1 MNEFEKKLFADL
13 QAGHS
18 VDAIMAEFN
27 KHLNVAKAEV
37 AAAKAREEEERKRK
51 LEEEKKKAAEAQ
63 ARAQKDL
70 DAKKITEIA
79 NRALNST
86 LTSEDVAWM
95 FQRYLFQ
102 KWGKS
107 EAVCQVAMT
116 AEDIDTMIN
125 MAIKMFDTLDPLMKV
140 TGTKW
145 EDLLDEVSLFTPT
158 STHTSKKQ
166 NKNKSKNDD
175 EVIKD
180 FLNKIL

>member
-18 VDAIMAEFN
+18 VDAILAEFN

-37 AAAKAREEEERKRK
+37 EAAKAREEEEKRKR
-51 LEEEKKKAAEAQ
+51 EEEAKKAAEAQ
-63 ARAQKDL
+63 ARAQRDV

-79 NRALNST
+79 NRALNSK
-86 LTSEDVAWM
+86 LTGEDVAWM

-107 EAVCQVAMT
+107 EAVCKVAMT
-116 AEDIDTMIN
+116 GEDIDAMID
-125 MAIKMFDTLDPLMKV
+125 MAAKMFDTLEPLMV
-140 TGTKW
+140 ATNTKW
-145 EDLLDEVSLFTPT
+145 EDLLNNVPLFTTPV
-158 STHTSKKQ
+158 KKH
-166 NKNKSKNDD
+166 NKSKSDD
-175 EVIKD
+175 EAIKD

>member
-18 VDAIMAEFN
+18 VDAILAEFN

-37 AAAKAREEEERKRK
+37 EAAKAREEEEKRKRE
-51 LEEEKKKAAEAQ
+51 EEEKKKAAEAQ
-63 ARAQKDL
+63 LRAQRDV

-79 NRALNST
+79 NRALNGK
-86 LTSEDVAWM
+86 LTGEDVAWM

-107 EAVCQVAMT
+107 EAVCKVAMT
-116 AEDIDTMIN
+116 GEDIDAMID
-125 MAIKMFDTLDPLMKV
+125 MAAKMFDTLEPLMV
-140 TGTKW
+140 ATNTKW
-145 EDLLDEVSLFTPT
+145 EDLLNHVPLFTPT
-158 STHTSKKQ
+158 PKKQ
-166 NKNKSKNDD
+166 SKSKSDD
-175 EVIKD
+175 EAIKD

>member
-18 VDAIMAEFN
+18 VDAILAEFN
-27 KHLNVAKAEV
+27 KHLNIAKAEIEAV
-37 AAAKAREEEERKRK
+37 KAREEEE
-51 LEEEKKKAAEAQ
+51 KK
-63 ARAQKDL
+63 ARAQKDV

-79 NRALNST
+79 NRALNSK
-86 LTSEDVAWM
+86 LTGEDVAWM

-107 EAVCQVAMT
+107 EAICKVTMT
-116 AEDIDTMIN
+116 SEDIDTMID
-125 MAIKMFDTLDPLMKV
+125 MAIKMFDTLEPLMV
-140 TGTKW
+140 ATNTKW
-145 EDLLDEVSLFTPT
+145 EDILNNIPLFTTPT
-158 STHTSKKQ
+158 KKQ
-166 NKNKSKNDD
+166 NKSQSDD

>member
-27 KHLNVAKAEV
+27 KHLNVAKAEIE
-37 AAAKAREEEERKRK
+37 AAKAREEEEKRKRE
-51 LEEEKKKAAEAQ
+51 EEEKRRAAEAQ
-63 ARAQKDL
+63 ARMQKDA

-79 NRALNST
+79 NRALNNT
-86 LTSEDVAWM
+86 LMSEDVAWM

-107 EAVCQVAMT
+107 ETVCQVAMT
-116 AEDIDTMIN
+116 AEDIDTMID
-125 MAIKMFDTLDPLMKV
+125 MAVKMFDTLEPLMHA
-140 TGTKW
+140 TNTKW
-145 EDLLDEVSLFTPT
+145 EDLLNNVPLFTPPA
-158 STHTSKKQ
+158 KKQ
-166 NKNKSKNDD
+166 SKSKNDD

>member
-1 MNEFEKKLFADL
+1 MDEFEKKLFADL

-18 VDAIMAEFN
+18 VDAILAEFN

-37 AAAKAREEEERKRK
+37 EAAKAREEEEKRKR
-51 LEEEKKKAAEAQ
+51 EEEAKKAAEAQ
-63 ARAQKDL
+63 ARAQRDV

-79 NRALNST
+79 NRALNNK
-86 LTSEDVAWM
+86 LTGEDVAWM

-107 EAVCQVAMT
+107 EAVCKVAMT
-116 AEDIDTMIN
+116 GEDIDTMID

-140 TGTKW
+140 TNTKW
-145 EDLLDEVSLFTPT
+145 EDLLEEVSLFTPT
-158 STHTSKKQ
+158 THSSKKQ
-166 NKNKSKNDD
+166 NKSKSDD
-175 EVIKD
+175 EAIKD

>member
-18 VDAIMAEFN
+18 VDAILAEFN

-37 AAAKAREEEERKRK
+37 EAAKAREEEEKRKRE
-51 LEEEKKKAAEAQ
+51 EEEKKKAAEAQ
-63 ARAQKDL
+63 ARAQRDV

-79 NRALNST
+79 NRALNGK
-86 LTSEDVAWM
+86 LTGEDVAWM

-107 EAVCQVAMT
+107 EAVCKVAMT
-116 AEDIDTMIN
+116 GEDIDTMID

-140 TGTKW
+140 TNTKW
-145 EDLLDEVSLFTPT
+145 EDLLEEISIFAPP
-158 STHTSKKQ
+158 STKKQ
-166 NKNKSKNDD
+166 NKSKSDD
-175 EVIKD
+175 EAIKD

>member
-18 VDAIMAEFN
+18 VDAILAEFN

-37 AAAKAREEEERKRK
+37 EAAKAREEEEKRKR
-51 LEEEKKKAAEAQ
+51 EEEAKKAAEAQ
-63 ARAQKDL
+63 ARAQRDV

-79 NRALNST
+79 NRALNSK
-86 LTSEDVAWM
+86 LTGEDVAWM

-107 EAVCQVAMT
+107 EAVCKVAMT
-116 AEDIDTMIN
+116 GEDIDTMID
-125 MAIKMFDTLDPLMKV
+125 MAIKMFDTLDPLMKA
-140 TGTKW
+140 THTKW
-145 EDLLDEVSLFTPT
+145 EDLLNEVSIFTP
-158 STHTSKKQ
+158 STPKKQ
-166 NKNKSKNDD
+166 NKSKSDD
-175 EVIKD
+175 EAIKD